1 MNTVMILTTILNLTK
16 NNALYLQNEFTQM
29 KNIILTRQEIEH
41 KTRRI
46 AYQIYETFPDE
57 SEIVLAGVANSGYLF
72 SKMIAEELKKI
83 APFGVTLCE
92 VRINKENPIDIIE
105 TSLRAEEY
113 TNKSLVLVDDVL
125 NSGTTLIYGV
135 KHFLDVPLKKF
146 KTAVLVDRNHKQ
158 FPVKADFK
166 GLSLSTS
173 LRERVQVVLSEE
185 DKYAYLED

>member
-1 MNTVMILTTILNLTK
+1 
-16 NNALYLQNEFTQM
+16 M

-57 SEIVLAGVANSGYLF
+57 SEVVLAGIANNGYLF
-72 SKMIAEELKKI
+72 SKMIAEELRKI
-83 APFGVTLCE
+83 APLQVILCE
-92 VRINKENPIDIIE
+92 VKINKEKPLEKVE
-105 TSLRAEEY
+105 TSLSPEEY
-113 TNKSLVLVDDVL
+113 TNKALVLVDDVL

-158 FPVKADFK
+158 YPVKADFK

-173 LRERVQVVLSEE
+173 LRERVQVVLTDDE
-185 DKYAYLED
+185 KYAYLD